1 MRAIRT
7 ISFGFSVFLMTLAFS
22 VLAGEVVVVA
32 SSAPKI
38 MPGQIVTA
46 DGYLEIPAGARVT
59 LVSESGKSV
68 TVNGPH
74 SGRLSFAGESS
85 EKQSLISALSSL
97 LSISE
102 KETSSLGLIR
112 ANTPQAP
119 STPWV
124 IDIGRPGDHCVPAGS
139 PVKLWR
145 ARNAKARTLSL
156 KNLADKSSSDAD
168 WPAATSTRN
177 WPSKVTLEDGASYFV
192 QLKGART
199 GRTLVVHLVP
209 SDLPSEAHRA
219 VWMAEKGCVE
229 QAKQLLARLR

>member
-1 MRAIRT
+1 MRTART
-7 ISFGFSVFLMTLAFS
+7 ATFIFCLYLMTLAFS
-22 VLAGEVVVVA
+22 AMAADVVVIG
-32 SSAPKI
+32 SNAPLIK
-38 MPGQIVTA
+38 PGQIVTA
-46 DGYLEIPAGARVT
+46 DALLEIPVGARVT
-59 LVSESGKSV
+59 LVSESGKTV

-74 SGRLSFAGESS
+74 SGPLFIAGNSS

-102 KETSSLGLIR
+102 KEKSSVGLIR
-112 ANTPQAP
+112 ANIPPTPAA
-119 STPWV
+119 PWV
-124 IDIGRPGDHCVPAGS
+124 IDIGRSGDHCVPAGS

-145 ARNAKARTLSL
+145 ARNTKARTLSL
-156 KNLADKSSSDAD
+156 KNLADKSSSDTD
-168 WPAATSTRN
+168 WLAATRTLN

-209 SDLPSEAHRA
+209 AELPSDAHRA
-219 VWMAEKGCVE
+219 VWMAEKGCVD